1 MTLPIERARS
11 RRPITWL
18 TIIGVL
24 LLPAIIGGILVA
36 ALQNPTGRLDA
47 MTAAVVNLD
56 EPVTIDGQYTP
67 LGRQLAAGLVE
78 GSDEM
83 DSNLTWV
90 ISNEDDAAEGL
101 AEGEYQAIVTIPKSF
116 SADATS
122 AGTALQSGDADAQ
135 QAEITVT
142 TAPDG
147 RVADGLIT
155 QQIASVAAS
164 TMGTMLSEA
173 TVGNVLVGFKTIGDQ
188 IGDAADGAAQ
198 LADGAHDAAD
208 GAAEIPDGAAQLADG
223 AGGIAS
229 GAGELASGA
238 SQLAGGLGTISAKTR
253 EAGAGANQLGQGL
266 IGGAD
271 TLEQNGLVPAELFTA
286 ADAAVT
292 ASDGAAQAAAGAN
305 QASAGVATGVS
316 ALAPGLRSLA
326 DSCDA
331 AANPQFC
338 TELAA
343 MAGLAESLQQPAV
356 TAEQLSATAADAARG
371 ANQASAGTAQ
381 GLRALDS
388 EAPKAI
394 ADQMRTAGAAA
405 TQLGGG
411 LGQLADG
418 VTQSAEG
425 ATGIADGA
433 SQLGSGATQLGDGV
447 TALGE
452 GAGELATGLDA
463 LASGTDDLADG
474 LTTASTSLPSFS
486 DEESTALS
494 SVIADPVASS
504 SDSDAMF
511 GPTTIPLLASVV
523 LWFGALASFI
533 ALRAVP
539 GNALT
544 SRRSSLDLVL
554 RGFWPAAAIGA
565 AQGVLVALVVQIVA
579 EYDAATWWGFAGFAV
594 LTGIAFAAVNQAL
607 VAVLGGMGRWVSA
620 LVGVLAL
627 ATGVISTVPGWL
639 AGLGAAM
646 PTAPALTG
654 LISPT
659 GAATAGLI
667 VWAVLSLGAAILAVS
682 TRRTTSAKR
691 VLATA

>member
-36 ALQNPTGRLDA
+36 ALQNPTARLDS

-56 EPVTIDGQYTP
+56 KPVTIDGQYTP
-67 LGRQLAAGLVE
+67 LGRQLAAGLVD

-90 ISNEDDAAEGL
+90 ISNEDDAAEGM
-101 AEGEYQAIVTIPKSF
+101 ADGRYQAIVTIPKSF

-122 AGTALQSGDADAQ
+122 SGTALQGDGDAAE

-142 TAPDG
+142 TPPDG
-147 RVADGLIT
+147 RVADGIIT

-164 TMGTMLSEA
+164 TMGTMISEA

-188 IGDAADGAAQ
+188 IGDAADGASK
-198 LADGAHDAAD
+198 LADGAKSAAD
-208 GAAEIPDGAAQLADG
+208 GAAEIPGGATKLADG
-223 AGGIAS
+223 ANG
-229 GAGELASGA
+229 LADGA
-238 SQLAGGLGTISAKTR
+238 SQLAGGLGTISSKAR
-253 EAGAGANQLGQGL
+253 EAGAGATQLGQGL
-266 IGGAD
+266 TGGAAA
-271 TLEQNGLVPAELFTA
+271 LEKNGLVPDELLGA
-286 ADAAVT
+286 ADAATT
-292 ASDGAAQAAAGAN
+292 ASDGAAKAAGGAA
-305 QASAGVATGVS
+305 QASAGVQQGLD
-316 ALAPGLRSLA
+316 ALAPGLRGLA
-326 DSCDA
+326 SSCDA
-331 AANPQFC
+331 DANAEFC
-338 TELAA
+338 AQLSA
-343 MAGLAESLQQPAV
+343 MAGAAEGLQGPAA
-356 TAEQLSATAADAARG
+356 TAAELSATAQKAATG

-381 GLRALDS
+381 GLRALDAQ
-388 EAPKAI
+388 APKAI
-394 ADQMRTAGAAA
+394 ADQMRTAGGAAI
-405 TQLGGG
+405 QLGGG

-418 VTQSAEG
+418 VAQSA
-425 ATGIADGA
+425 TGA
-433 SQLGSGATQLGDGV
+433 SGLSSGATQLGDGA

-452 GAGELATGLDA
+452 GAGELATGLDT

-474 LTTASTSLPSFS
+474 LATAATSLPSFD
-486 DEESTALS
+486 DEQSTSLA
-494 SVIADPVASS
+494 SVIANPVTSK

-539 GNALT
+539 GSALT
-544 SRRSSLDLVL
+544 SRRSSAGMVL

-565 AQGVLVALVVQIVA
+565 GQGILVSLIVQIVA
-579 EYDAATWWGFAGFAV
+579 GYDAAAWWGFAGFAV
-594 LTGIAFAAVNQAL
+594 LAGVAFAAINQAL
-607 VAVLGGMGRWVSA
+607 VAVFGGIGRWVSV

-627 ATGVISTVPGWL
+627 ATGLISTIPGWL

-646 PTAPALTG
+646 PTDPALMG
-654 LISPT
+654 LVDPS
-659 GAATAGLI
+659 GAAAAGLI
-667 VWAVLSLGAAILAVS
+667 VWGVLALGAATLAVA
-682 TRRTTSAKR
+682 TRRTTSAKAA
-691 VLATA
+691 LATA